1 MGKAH
6 WTKACFKKL
15 NMSTVTYSFLLSRVD
30 RFKQIHWLPPKKIP
44 IYASVMYFK
53 GFQMLSGS
61 KSLRGLKQFT
71 LDINNDISRTI
82 VSSWVG
88 KGFYKRLYTEYT
100 RVVKK
105 LLKQHKWRLENKKEI
120 IFVLPIYWRPFSH
133 HPLKLNSTVCWWQL
147 RVLNQIKEFN
157 DFIAY
162 YMIMYPLSDVGHAS

>member
-1 MGKAH
+1 
-6 WTKACFKKL
+6 
-15 NMSTVTYSFLLSRVD
+15 
-30 RFKQIHWLPPKKIP
+30 
-44 IYASVMYFK
+44 MYFK

-105 LLKQHKWRLENKKEI
+105 LLKQHK
-120 IFVLPIYWRPFSH
+120 
-133 HPLKLNSTVCWWQL
+133 
-147 RVLNQIKEFN
+147 
-157 DFIAY
+157 
-162 YMIMYPLSDVGHAS
+162 